1 MSQEMMNIFNPAATQ
16 ATFNQIRISLA
27 SPEKILSWSFGEIKK
42 PETINYRTFK
52 PERDGLFC
60 ARIFGP
66 VKDYECLCGKY
77 KRMKYKG
84 ITCEKCGV
92 EVTLT
97 KVRRDRMG
105 HIELAAPVAHIWFL
119 KSLPSRISLMLDMT
133 LKDVERVLYFEK
145 YIVIEPG
152 LTPLEKN
159 EMLTEEEYLE
169 AQEQYGED
177 SFTAGIGAEAIREIL
192 MSLDLEGIAEQLKVE
207 IAEATTELK
216 PKKLAK
222 RLKIINAFIESGN
235 RPEWMIMTVVPVIP
249 PELRPLVPLDGG
261 RFATSDL
268 NDLYRRVINRNN
280 RLKRLIDLRAPDII
294 VRNEKRMLQES
305 VDALFDNGRRGRVIT
320 GTNKRPLKSLSDML
334 KGKQGRFRQN
344 LLGKRVDYSGRS
356 VIVVGPELKLH
367 ECGLPKKMA
376 LELFKPFIYSRLDA
390 KGLSATVKQAK
401 KLVEKERPEVWDI
414 LDEVIREHPVMLN
427 RAPTLHRLG
436 IQAFEPKLIEGK
448 AIQLHPLVCTAF
460 NADFDG
466 DQMAVHVPLSLEAQL
481 EARVLMMSTNNI
493 LSPANGKPIIVPS
506 QDIVLGLYF
515 LSVEKDKEPGEG
527 MLFGSLDEIDH
538 ALEAGA
544 VTLHAKVKAR
554 WESVDKDGNPI
565 REVVDTTPGRM
576 KIAQVLPKDGN
587 VPFEVINQLLTK
599 KTIQGLIDVV
609 YRHCGQKKTV
619 IFADR
624 IMDLGF
630 KEACKAGISF
640 GKDDMVIPE
649 AKQHLVEETRTLVR
663 DYEQQYADGFIT
675 RGEKYNKVVDAWAKC
690 TDKIADEM
698 MKEISAQKID
708 KETGREM
715 AINSVYMMSHS
726 GARGSPAQMKQ
737 LAGMRGLMAKP
748 SGEIIETPIISNF
761 KEGLTVLEY
770 FNSTHGA
777 RKGLADTALKTA
789 NSGYLTRRLV
799 DVAQDCIIREEDCGT
814 EQGVTIE
821 AVIQGGET
829 VVPLSQRILG
839 RTLREDITDPATGDV
854 VGRYNDEI
862 DEAMS
867 EAIEATGQLMVK
879 VRSPL
884 TCESKVG
891 ICGKCYGRDLARGT
905 HVNIG
910 EAVGVIAA
918 QSIGE
923 PGTQLTMRTFHVGGT
938 AQVGDTSFI
947 EASHDGT
954 IELENRSVVKNS
966 GGDLV
971 VMGRNTLVKIID
983 DSKKAVATYKVSY
996 GTKLRVDDGASV
1008 KRGERLADWDPY
1020 TIPIMTDL
1028 AGKAKFEDLQEG
1040 FSMAVVADEATGIA
1054 SRVVTD
1060 WRANPRAADMKPSIV
1075 ILDDNGEVLKLET
1088 GGEARY
1094 QLPVD
1099 AVLSVEDG
1107 DTVRVGDA
1115 LARIPTE
1122 GAKTKDITGGLPR
1135 VAELFE
1141 ARRPKDHAIIAE
1153 IDGHVEFGRDYKNKR
1168 RIRILPTDESLEPS
1182 DYLVPKGK
1190 HITVQEGDFIAK
1202 GEYLMDGNPAPHD
1215 ILQIM
1220 GIEALAD
1227 FLIDE
1232 IQEVYRLQGVPINDK
1247 HIEVIVRQMLQKI
1260 EITDSGESY
1269 FLKDEHIDKLEF
1281 EETNAK
1287 LENEGKQPAKGI
1299 PVLLGITKASLQT
1312 RSFISAASFQETTRV
1327 LTEAAVNGKIDSL
1340 EGLKENVIVGRLI
1353 PAGTGG
1359 QMARHQIEADR
1370 RDQIVIADREK
1381 RQEQFTAIEG
1391 PSSEEPTAEHAENIV
1406 SEQPAPEDVVPVEAA
1421 MAAPE
1426 EAAPEATTNETD
1438 EPQSAAE

>member
-1 MSQEMMNIFNPAATQ
+1 MSQEMMNVFNPAALQ
-16 ATFNQIRISLA
+16 STFNQIRISLA

-152 LTPLEKN
+152 LTALDPMQL
-159 EMLTEEEYLE
+159 LTEEEYMT
-169 AQEQYGED
+169 AQEEYGED

-192 MSLDLEGIAEQLKVE
+192 MAMDLEAISAQLAVE
-207 IAEATTELK
+207 IAESTTELK

-222 RLKIINAFIESGN
+222 RKKIIDAFTQSGN
-235 RPEWMIMTVVPVIP
+235 KPEWMIMTVIPVIP

-280 RLKRLIDLRAPDII
+280 RLKRLIELRAPDII
-294 VRNEKRMLQES
+294 VRNEKRMLQEA

-506 QDIVLGLYF
+506 QDIVLGLYYIS
-515 LSVEKDKEPGEG
+515 LMREGEPGEG
-527 MLFGSLDEIDH
+527 MTFGTIEEIQH
-538 ALEAGA
+538 ALDAG
-544 VTLHAKVKAR
+544 VVSLHAKVKAL
-554 WESVDKDGNPI
+554 WESVDLDGNPI
-565 REVVDTTPGRM
+565 REIVDTTPGRM
-576 KIAQVLPKDGN
+576 KVAQVLPKDGN
-587 VPFEVINQLLTK
+587 VPFEVINQVLTK
-599 KTIQGLIDVV
+599 KSIQGLIDVV

-619 IFADR
+619 IFADH

-640 GKDDMVIPE
+640 GKDDMIIPE
-649 AKQHLVEETRTLVR
+649 AKTALVEETRLLVR

-675 RGEKYNKVVDAWAKC
+675 RGEKYNKVIDAWAKC
-690 TDKIADEM
+690 TDKVADEM
-698 MKEISAQKID
+698 MKEISTAEID
-708 KETGREM
+708 EVLGQEM
-715 AINSVYMMSHS
+715 EINSVYMMSHS
-726 GARGSPAQMKQ
+726 GARGSPTQMRQ
-737 LAGMRGLMAKP
+737 LGAMRGLMAKP

-799 DVAQDCIIREEDCGT
+799 DVAQDCIIREVDCGT
-814 EQGVTIE
+814 TEGITLGPVVKSGDI
-821 AVIQGGET
+821 

-839 RTLREDITDPATGDV
+839 RTLLDDIVDQNGNV
-854 VGRYNDEI
+854 VGKVGDEV
-862 DEAMS
+862 DEAQS
-867 EAIEATGQLMVK
+867 ELIERSGVQTVL

-884 TCESKVG
+884 TCETQVG
-891 ICGKCYGRDLARGT
+891 ICGKCYGRDLARGS

-947 EASHDGT
+947 EASHEGT
-954 IELENRSVVKNS
+954 IKLEARNVVKDS
-966 GGDLV
+966 DGDLI
-971 VMGRNTLVKIID
+971 VMGRNTLIKIIAAD
-983 DSKKAVATYKVSY
+983 DTESASFKVSH
-996 GTKLRVDDGASV
+996 GTKLRIDDGSKV
-1008 KRGERLADWDPY
+1008 ERGQRLADWDPY
-1020 TIPIMTDL
+1020 TIPILTEL
-1028 AGKAKFEDLQEG
+1028 AGKVKYEDL
-1040 FSMAVVADEATGIA
+1040 
-1054 SRVVTD
+1054 
-1060 WRANPRAADMKPSIV
+1060 
-1075 ILDDNGEVLKLET
+1075 
-1088 GGEARY
+1088 
-1094 QLPVD
+1094 
-1099 AVLSVEDG
+1099 
-1107 DTVRVGDA
+1107 
-1115 LARIPTE
+1115 
-1122 GAKTKDITGGLPR
+1122 
-1135 VAELFE
+1135 
-1141 ARRPKDHAIIAE
+1141 
-1153 IDGHVEFGRDYKNKR
+1153 
-1168 RIRILPTDESLEPS
+1168 
-1182 DYLVPKGK
+1182 
-1190 HITVQEGDFIAK
+1190 
-1202 GEYLMDGNPAPHD
+1202 
-1215 ILQIM
+1215 
-1220 GIEALAD
+1220 
-1227 FLIDE
+1227 
-1232 IQEVYRLQGVPINDK
+1232 
-1247 HIEVIVRQMLQKI
+1247 
-1260 EITDSGESY
+1260 
-1269 FLKDEHIDKLEF
+1269 
-1281 EETNAK
+1281 
-1287 LENEGKQPAKGI
+1287 
-1299 PVLLGITKASLQT
+1299 
-1312 RSFISAASFQETTRV
+1312 
-1327 LTEAAVNGKIDSL
+1327 
-1340 EGLKENVIVGRLI
+1340 
-1353 PAGTGG
+1353 
-1359 QMARHQIEADR
+1359 
-1370 RDQIVIADREK
+1370 
-1381 RQEQFTAIEG
+1381 
-1391 PSSEEPTAEHAENIV
+1391 
-1406 SEQPAPEDVVPVEAA
+1406 
-1421 MAAPE
+1421 
-1426 EAAPEATTNETD
+1426 
-1438 EPQSAAE
+1438 